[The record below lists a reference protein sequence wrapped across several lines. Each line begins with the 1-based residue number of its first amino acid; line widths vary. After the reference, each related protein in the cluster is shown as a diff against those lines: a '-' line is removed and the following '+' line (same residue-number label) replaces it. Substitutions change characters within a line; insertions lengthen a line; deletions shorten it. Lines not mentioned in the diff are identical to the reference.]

1 MSKLYRLLFFQF
13 IYYFLENLLSYKDGN
28 EKVAKIQLSQN
39 NDSIVLQC
47 ITIILVL
54 QIYRFREVM

>member
-28 EKVAKIQLSQN
+28 EKVAKIQLPQN